1 MHDLLFNQISNLTLV
16 YVSLR
21 ELAASTLS
29 LQVKRQVNTTSSC
42 QAELVA
48 LAKGLKQ
55 SIYSAYFLAGLG
67 YKIPIVVNQDNQS
80 TIELIFNGKS
90 NSELYRHIQSGYYWV
105 KDLIDRNVIII
116 EYCPTEFMIA
126 NYF

>member
-1 MHDLLFNQISNLTLV
+1 MHHLLFNQISNLTLV

-42 QAELVA
+42 QAEQVA

-55 SIYSAYFLAGLG
+55 SIYSAYFLAGP
-67 YKIPIVVNQDNQS
+67 IPIVVNQDNQS

-90 NSELYRHIQSGYYWV
+90 NSVLYRHIQSGYYWV
-105 KDLIDRNVIII
+105 KDLIDRDVIII